1 MVTCIWSRPVAPIRR
16 TGSGGEM
23 TPRVTWEAGS
33 IDRDGAWARMPDH
46 AAYVSMLRQM
56 QMAAQKVK
64 VALGGRHRQGD
75 D

>member
-1 MVTCIWSRPVAPIRR
+1 
-16 TGSGGEM
+16 M

-33 IDRDGAWARMPDH
+33 IDRDGAWALVPDH

-64 VALGGRHRQGD
+64 VGLEGRHRQVD